1 MRLRFSGFG
10 GQGILVAGNL
20 TGSAA
25 VIEGHNALTTQAYT
39 SEARGGLCRSDV
51 VVEDGEIHELELEEV
66 DVLVCLSQQACD
78 RFLGGL
84 RPGGTLVIDAD
95 LVKPPEGDFS
105 VHAVPFAGIAKRE
118 LGSGIAG
125 NMVLLGFLASFTGLV
140 SDASMRAAIAAQL
153 PKGTEAVSL
162 AAFERGLGL
171 GREDRAGRRD

>member
-25 VIEGHNALTTQAYT
+25 VIDGHNALTTQAYT

-51 VVEDGEIHELELEEV
+51 VVDDGEIHELELEEL

-78 RFLGGL
+78 MYLKDL
-84 RPGGTLVIDAD
+84 RPRGTLIVDAD
-95 LVKPPEGDFS
+95 LVRVPAGDFDL
-105 VHAVPFAGIAKRE
+105 HAVPFASIAKKE

-125 NMVLLGFLASFTGLV
+125 NMVLLGFLASLTGLV
-140 SDASMRAAIAAQL
+140 SDASMRTAITSQL
-153 PKGTEAVSL
+153 PKGTEGVSL

-171 GREDRAGRRD
+171 GREGHAGIKG